1 MSASKEEIRLGL
13 VEHIGEVLNFF
24 YIEDGM
30 TDDEIEDTSL
40 QSATLAGFIVD
51 SLGAEIQEISS
62 EKQFVLKL
70 NLKDVE
76 AFIQAILNKNLIDN

>member
-13 VEHIGEVLNFF
+13 IEHIGEVLNFF
-24 YIEDGM
+24 YIEDDM

-51 SLGAEIQEISS
+51 SLGVEIQEISS

>member
-1 MSASKEEIRLGL
+1 MSASKEEVQLGL
-13 VEHIGEVLNFF
+13 VEHIAEVLNFF
-24 YIEDGM
+24 YIDEGM
-30 TDDEIEDTSL
+30 TDDEIEDASL

-51 SLGAEIQEISS
+51 SLGAEIQEIFS

>member
-13 VEHIGEVLNFF
+13 IEHIGEVLNFF
-24 YIEDGM
+24 YIDDDM
-30 TDDEIEDTSL
+30 TDDEIEDISL

-51 SLGAEIQEISS
+51 SFGAEIQEIFS
-62 EKQFVLKL
+62 EKEFVLKL